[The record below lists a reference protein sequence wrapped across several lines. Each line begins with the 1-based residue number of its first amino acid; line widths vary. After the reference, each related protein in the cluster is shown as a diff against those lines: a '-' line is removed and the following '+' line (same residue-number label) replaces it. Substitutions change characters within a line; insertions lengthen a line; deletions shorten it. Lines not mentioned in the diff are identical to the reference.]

1 MSKGCCICGGGAS
14 GTFSGGK
21 GKVVTTDLDEEDA
34 SDDDEEG
41 LACSAKGCW
50 DDGDAE
56 TFWLSIWRS
65 TGPGWSEEEFGP
77 GAWTVMGRQR
87 RGGSKD
93 IGIRRGR
100 ERKLR
105 RRVRYSRG
113 RIKYDMGLNNPQQVW
128 AVLTRTEVME
138 RVGRPQNSAVGHP
151 NA

>member
-1 MSKGCCICGGGAS
+1 M
-14 GTFSGGK
+14 
-21 GKVVTTDLDEEDA
+21 
-34 SDDDEEG
+34 
-41 LACSAKGCW
+41 
-50 DDGDAE
+50 
-56 TFWLSIWRS
+56 
-65 TGPGWSEEEFGP
+65 
-77 GAWTVMGRQR
+77 MGRQR

-128 AVLTRTEVME
+128 AVLTRPEE